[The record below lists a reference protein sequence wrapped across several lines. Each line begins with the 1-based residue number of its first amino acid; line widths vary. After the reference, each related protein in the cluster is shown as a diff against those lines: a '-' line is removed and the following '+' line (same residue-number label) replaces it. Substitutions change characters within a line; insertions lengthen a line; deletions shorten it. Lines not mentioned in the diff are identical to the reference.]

1 MMELYLFVAL
11 FLIYALTSLM
21 ADKFVMRRVWMG
33 AFWFLLL
40 SPRCR
45 SAFAFYQP
53 GSDDECDRTELVLY
67 FVSFAS
73 LMVVLGLINIWMFR
87 RQIWN
92 VLFTR
97 TPDAEADDD
106 DDDDVT
112 AKNTVRSS

>member
-1 MMELYLFVAL
+1 MELYLFVAL

-33 AFWFLLL
+33 AFLVSFIVTAVSISFL
-40 SPRCR
+40 RFTNQEVMMN
-45 SAFAFYQP
+45 A
-53 GSDDECDRTELVLY
+53 TELSWYYILY
-67 FVSFAS
+67 LFAS

-112 AKNTVRSS
+112 AKKHRKI